1 MKKAI
6 VFIVIA
12 ALVLT
17 ITPAL
22 IFAGGKWVNS
32 QKAPFYEVNGSSNN
46 VSSVLAGGQVTLVDP
61 MGNVSMVIQGNV
73 RGLIPSTKYDVWV
86 RDLTGY
92 TGTYLFKAVGSY
104 GGSTYTYFKLATMT
118 TDEEGNGSF
127 HFNLRTDELPVGTY
141 EIQVAINLAN
151 NHNTTVIATQWPG
164 MTVTVKTQ

>member
-22 IFAGGKWVNS
+22 IFAGGKWVDS
-32 QKAPFYEVNGSSNN
+32 QKAPFYEVNGSSDI
-46 VSSVLAGGQVTLVDP
+46 VSDVLAGGQVTLVDP

-73 RGLIPSTKYDVWV
+73 RELDPLAMYDVWV
-86 RDLTGY
+86 RNLRGY
-92 TGTYLFKAVGSY
+92 TGPCILGPVGGDSY
-104 GGSTYTYFKLATMT
+104 NYYKLAVIT
-118 TDEEGNGSF
+118 TDVEGNGSF
-127 HFNLRTDELPVGTY
+127 HFNLRTDELPDGVY
-141 EIQVAINLAN
+141 EIQVAINHYN
-151 NHNTTVIATQWPG
+151 DMSSTVIATQWPG